1 MKSVNA
7 EAERLKVVR
16 QCGVLGSGSGSGG
29 SGGSGGVRESACER
43 LCAATARLLGARCCW
58 LGVLDARRV
67 WVLASSGYSG
77 PQELPRR
84 RCTESEG
91 GGEAEGCVCCVR
103 SGEVLQLVDGGDS
116 SVSGGVAVHCPCA
129 DMAVNWKYYAHTPVM
144 VEGAVVGL
152 LCIADSDARPPLDVD
167 AKMNMLDFAY
177 ALSNILE
184 QRRADL
190 LFKSMDSQTFIN
202 SLGGSLQSSVRE
214 VQGTTSQVAAE
225 VRKCGVSIRQ
235 ALRQDCLQDISLS
248 LSQIN
253 MMTNHQSVK
262 VVPSDGGLDESS
274 SLLAIV
280 KETRDLLPMLVSDER
295 STWEMKPGLE
305 EVQVHFPDVLASVL
319 IALLFPLSRI
329 SSSLHTCV
337 DYCIDDGSSDL
348 PIHTDQLVEDQRVR
362 LGNARVHIISH
373 EEVSD
378 SASLQ
383 QALTSRT
390 PLSELEQSV
399 VKSLTA
405 MSLYQAEGGF
415 QDVWRKHV
423 TTLNQDSKGTESVT
437 GDKVSTETVKVEY
450 ILTVPCK
457 VVKELRV
464 AIERSLSV
472 TSPTNDEE
480 AAQPL
485 RVLVVDD
492 CKMIQKVL
500 GRFLK
505 SQKCEVTT
513 AENGLV
519 GFELLKHCCEDN
531 DTAPFDVMFMDFLMP
546 VMDGLQALRE
556 IHSWR
561 GENPQLAERLQRL
574 FIIGF
579 SATAH
584 SQEQD
589 DAFGEY
595 EMPLHILYIN
605 I

>member
-29 SGGSGGVRESACER
+29 SGGSGVRESACER
-43 LCAATARLLGARCCW
+43 MCAATARLLGARCCW

-84 RCTESEG
+84 RCTESESEG
-91 GGEAEGCVCCVR
+91 GGEAEGCVCCVQ

-116 SVSGGVAVHCPCA
+116 SVSGGVAVRCPCA

-152 LCIADSDARPPLDVD
+152 LCIADSDARPLLDVD

-177 ALSNILE
+177 ALSSILE

-274 SLLAIV
+274 SLLAMV

-319 IALLFPLSRI
+319 VALLFPLSRV

-362 LGNARVHIISH
+362 LGNARVHITAH
-373 EEVSD
+373 EEVLD

-383 QALTSRT
+383 QALASRM

-405 MSLYQAEGGF
+405 MSLYQSEDSS
-415 QDVWRKHV
+415 QNVWGKHV
-423 TTLNQDSKGTESVT
+423 TTVSQDSKSTERDKASV
-437 GDKVSTETVKVEY
+437 ETVKVEY
-450 ILTVPCK
+450 ILTIPCK
-457 VVKELRV
+457 VVKKLRI

-472 TSPTNDEE
+472 LSPTKDEE
-480 AAQPL
+480 TAQPL

-519 GFELLKHCCEDN
+519 GFELLKHCCEAE
-531 DTAPFDVMFMDFLMP
+531 TAPFDVMFMDFLMP
-546 VMDGLQALRE
+546 VMDGLEALRE
-556 IHSWR
+556 IHAWR
-561 GENPQLAERLQRL
+561 VENPQLAERLQRL

-595 EMPLHILYIN
+595 EMPLYNVIH
-605 I
+605 